1 MGSNEKLSKEK
12 EVVGIYLS
20 GHPLDDYKLEID
32 NFCNSNLSFLND
44 MSNIKGRE
52 LTLAGVVVDVE
63 HKETKNG
70 KKFGVLHLEDY
81 YESFSFYIFSNDYIK
96 FQAYLQYGWALMIKG
111 KVQKRYYDDN
121 LEFKISSIELLSDL
135 MDNQVRDAVLQI
147 PIQNIS
153 DKFVSSITRLVNNN
167 KGKHG
172 LILNVVDKEKK
183 YDINLLSRNHKVN
196 LNKDFFEQIS
206 VMNDVKIR
214 IT

>member
-1 MGSNEKLSKEK
+1 
-12 EVVGIYLS
+12 
-20 GHPLDDYKLEID
+20 
-32 NFCNSNLSFLND
+32 
-44 MSNIKGRE
+44 
-52 LTLAGVVVDVE
+52 
-63 HKETKNG
+63 
-70 KKFGVLHLEDY
+70 
-81 YESFSFYIFSNDYIK
+81 
-96 FQAYLQYGWALMIKG
+96 MIKG

-135 MDNQVRDAVLQI
+135 MDNQVRDAILQI
-147 PIQNIS
+147 HIQNIS
-153 DKFVSSITRLVNNN
+153 DDFVSGITKLVNNN